1 MDACTRN
8 AIRTALTNMLAGKI
22 PDERFG
28 ICMNLR
34 IALED
39 AGHLDIADYACTK
52 FMRDSL
58 GAWPS
63 RKPAHIPDFEWDKE
77 DYPIE
82 GSAARYAEG
91 KKAGT
96 LWAPGSRR
104 WELLEFLLNR
114 LDSPAEAPS
123 SPAKPFPRDR
133 GTLPPAGFPAR
144 DVGPFSALLD

>member
-39 AGHLDIADYACTK
+39 AGHPDIANYAGTE
-52 FMRDSL
+52 FMRGAL
-58 GAWPS
+58 RAWPS

-77 DYPIE
+77 NYPIE
-82 GSAARYAEG
+82 GSAAEYCKG
-91 KKAGT
+91 KIAGT
-96 LWAPGSRR
+96 LWAPWS
-104 WELLEFLLNR
+104 
-114 LDSPAEAPS
+114 
-123 SPAKPFPRDR
+123 RDR
-133 GTLPPAGFPAR
+133 KSTRLN
-144 DVGPFSALLD
+144 SSH